1 MAMDKIL
8 IFVASFAALILGFA
22 MQADASLPK
31 NYNLDDSV
39 GAAVLVAADH
49 SHTKIV
55 RGDLYRKI
63 KWSKLPAAD
72 YF

>member
-1 MAMDKIL
+1 MDKIL

-31 NYNLDDSV
+31 NYNLDDSL
-39 GAAVLVAADH
+39 GAAVLAAPDH
-49 SHTKIV
+49 SHTKII

-63 KWSKLPAAD
+63 KWSRLPAAD

>member
-1 MAMDKIL
+1 MDKIL
-8 IFVASFAALILGFA
+8 IFLASFAALILGFA

-31 NYNLDDSV
+31 SYKLDDSV
-39 GAAVLVAADH
+39 GAAVLATADH
-49 SHTKIV
+49 SHTKII

-63 KWSKLPAAD
+63 KWSQLPAVD

>member
-1 MAMDKIL
+1 
-8 IFVASFAALILGFA
+8 

-39 GAAVLVAADH
+39 GASVLVAADH
-49 SHTKIV
+49 SHAKIV

-63 KWSKLPAAD
+63 KWSKIPAAD